1 MFILKMISNIKLK
14 FVFMDQINHDKQV
27 IEVCKT
33 SIGYVKQRQKYLTR
47 DNLLRERKAISEEF
61 KEWLIKE
68 IPKQNIV
75 YLLNM
80 KNQSFT

>member
-1 MFILKMISNIKLK
+1 
-14 FVFMDQINHDKQV
+14 MDQVNHDKQV

-33 SIGYVKQRQKYLTR
+33 SIGYVKERQKYLTR
-47 DNLLRERKAISEEF
+47 DNLIRERKAISEEF

-68 IPKQNIV
+68 ISKQNIV

-80 KNQSFT
+80 KN

>member
-1 MFILKMISNIKLK
+1 
-14 FVFMDQINHDKQV
+14 MDQVDHDKQI

-33 SIGYVKQRQKYLTR
+33 SIDYVKERQKYLTR
-47 DNLLRERKAISEEF
+47 DNLIRERKAISEEF

-80 KNQSFT
+80 KN

>member
-1 MFILKMISNIKLK
+1 
-14 FVFMDQINHDKQV
+14 MDQVNHDKQV

-33 SIGYVKQRQKYLTR
+33 SIGYVKERQKYLTK
-47 DNLLRERKAISEEF
+47 DNLLREHKAISEEF

-75 YLLNM
+75 YLLDM
-80 KNQSFT
+80 KKQNYLEFKS

>member
-1 MFILKMISNIKLK
+1 
-14 FVFMDQINHDKQV
+14 MDQVNHDKKV

-33 SIGYVKQRQKYLTR
+33 SICYIKERQEYLKK

-68 IPKQNIV
+68 IPKQNII
-75 YLLNM
+75 YLINM
-80 KNQSFT
+80 KE